1 MSFTKELLGN
11 TYDVKNS
18 KAITTNTTY
27 TYEELV
33 YCIKNYTVLLSK
45 YKKAGIDRVGIIAK
59 ESINYNTI
67 SLILA
72 LLELKIQPIII
83 NEKIDNI
90 EEILE
95 SEDIKISFYES
106 IKKPSC
112 LKKCDLVIDEEFNY
126 FSTARPYFNVRNL
139 YKISNHDWFLN
150 LMKQEKQL
158 ENCICKLYDKEN
170 EEIIKTNI
178 SEEDIKIY
186 AKDFAELTYNG
197 RLQVAINTL
206 PLYKKNGFLYITR
219 ALSNDMHVI
228 CLNENSAT
236 KKFSKIKKEKPIAIS
251 FDEDMLE
258 YIVDNYKTKDFDFSF
273 VQRIIP
279 NVKKENIELL
289 NEILKK
295 YNYSEK
301 NNNIEKT
308 LKLEK

>member
-1 MSFTKELLGN
+1 MSITKELLGN
-11 TYDVKNS
+11 TYDVKYS

-33 YCIKNYTVLLSK
+33 YGIKNYTVLLSK
-45 YKKAGIDRVGIIAK
+45 YKQKGIDRVGIIAK
-59 ESINYNTI
+59 ENVNASTI
-67 SLILA
+67 ALILA

-83 NEKIDNI
+83 NENIENI

-95 SEDIKISFYES
+95 NEDIKITFYES

-112 LKKCDLVIDEEFNY
+112 LKKCDLIIDEEYNY

-139 YKISNHDWFLN
+139 YKISNHDWFLDFI
-150 LMKQEKQL
+150 KSEKQL
-158 ENCICKLYDKEN
+158 ENCVCKLYDKQN
-170 EEIIKTNI
+170 DEIIKTNI
-178 SEEDIKIY
+178 SEEDIKSY
-186 AKDFAELTYNG
+186 AKDFAKLTYNG
-197 RLQVAINTL
+197 RLQTAVNTL
-206 PLYKKNGFLYITR
+206 PLYNKAGFLYITR
-219 ALSNDMHVI
+219 ALSNDMHII
-228 CLNENSAT
+228 CINDNAT
-236 KKFSKIKKEKPIAIS
+236 KKFSKIKKEKPITIS

-258 YIVDNYKTKDFDFSF
+258 YIVDNYKTRDFDFSF

-301 NNNIEKT
+301 NNDLEKT